1 MMETPPRMRGRRT
14 IQRLVHHGVGNT
26 PADAGKTSKVS
37 ANLSGGGKH
46 PRGCGEDS
54 KILYVRSYR
63 YPACCTL
70 IKIAEIVWLGA
81 IF

>member
-1 MMETPPRMRGRRT
+1 METPPRMRGR
-14 IQRLVHHGVGNT
+14 LLPLSFSCLFVGNT
-26 PADAGKTSKVS
+26 PADAGKTVS
-37 ANLSGGGKH
+37 PETNIDFVVKH